1 MALSVKR
8 YRDLLAAYL
17 WPQRT
22 LVALLAVLLIGSIA
36 LQLVHPQIL
45 RSFIDTATLQTS
57 ALPMLVR
64 LALLFIAV
72 ALASQALTVAAT
84 YVGENLGWIAT
95 NRLRND
101 LALHCLRLDMAF
113 HKAHTPGEMI
123 ERVDGDVTALA
134 NFFSQLVVQLLSNL
148 LLLAGVLV
156 LLFREDWRVGLALT
170 LFAAITLV
178 ILSRIRNLAVPHWN
192 AAREAS
198 SSLFGFVEERLNGT
212 EDIRSSGARP
222 YVLRKLY
229 SLLRRR
235 LETER
240 SGRFMGNI
248 MWSTM
253 TCLLALG
260 TALALG
266 LGAYLYLAGSM
277 TIGTVTLI
285 YFYTEMLRRPLEQ
298 ISSQLQDLQRAGAS
312 IGRLDALLTLQ
323 ATVVDGSQPLPSA
336 GPLAVAFD
344 RVTFGY
350 DLDDVVLDNLSFKL
364 APGTVLGLLGRT
376 GSGKTTVSR
385 LLVRLYDPRAGT
397 IRVGGVPLGDA
408 RISDLRDRV
417 AMVTQDVQI
426 FNATVRDN
434 ITFFDSRVSDEQIL
448 NVIETLGLR
457 PWFATLSHGL
467 DTLVAAG
474 GAGLSAG
481 EAQLLACARVFLKD
495 PGLVILDEASSRV
508 DPATERLLD
517 RAVAALLRPAGS
529 RRTAIIIAHRL
540 GTVDRVDEIMIL
552 EDGQIVEHGP
562 RERLA
567 QDERSH
573 FARLLRTGLEEA
585 LA

>member
-212 EDIRSSGARP
+212 EDIRSSGARA

-229 SLLRRR
+229 TLLRRR

-240 SGRFMGNI
+240 SGRFMENI

-350 DLDDVVLDNLSFKL
+350 DLDDVVLDNLSFTL

-408 RISDLRDRV
+408 RISDLRERV

-467 DTLVAAG
+467 DTLLAAG

>member
-212 EDIRSSGARP
+212 EDIRSSGARA

-229 SLLRRR
+229 TLLRRR

-240 SGRFMGNI
+240 SGRFMENI

-408 RISDLRDRV
+408 RISDLRERV

-467 DTLVAAG
+467 DTLLAAG

-481 EAQLLACARVFLKD
+481 EAQLLACARVFLKN

-540 GTVDRVDEIMIL
+540 GTVERVDEIMIL

-567 QDERSH
+567 QDERSQ
-573 FARLLRTGLEEA
+573 FARLLQTGLEEA